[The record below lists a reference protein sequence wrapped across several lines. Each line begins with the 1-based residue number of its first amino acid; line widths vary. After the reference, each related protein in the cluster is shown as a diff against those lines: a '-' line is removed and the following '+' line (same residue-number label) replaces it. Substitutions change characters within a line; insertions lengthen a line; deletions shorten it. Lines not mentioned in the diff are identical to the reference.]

1 MEYCFFQFRMSRV
14 FRTLFMIRCVCGNQL
29 DDGFSTV
36 GNVGSA
42 LAVANHDGNVLQTMS
57 PLLMLMSPSPQ
68 TTFQMQRSVP
78 DSVSMARLGRG
89 SVPSTQMLLLHP
101 RPPSVLPPT
110 MTTAFVLQAIA
121 SMQIRELRG
130 MSS

>member
-1 MEYCFFQFRMSRV
+1 
-14 FRTLFMIRCVCGNQL
+14 VCGNQL